1 VRTPGLLSPLRRGLF
16 RLLWAG
22 MGASYAGDRLQELAQ
37 VWLVAT
43 LTGSSALA
51 VGWVSILASLPQFL
65 MPMGGAVADQVDR
78 RRLLI
83 VGQLAGA
90 AVAGAVGALV
100 LIGHVAPGH
109 IYAWALVSGAIWT
122 LSRPAYKVVLTQA
135 VPADEVRSAVALNS
149 MTETTAMMVVNAA
162 GSVLLGLTGL
172 PVAFL
177 FNALSYSVAAG
188 SLWCLP
194 GLGQR
199 TADGPQRLSV
209 RRTFSGVRHG
219 VVYLARQPSLLYP
232 LLFTFV
238 TVVVATPAVGLL
250 AAIVHRRGGSIV
262 SLGFLMASAS
272 LGAFLGAVYAGSRS
286 EGDVPMRRY
295 ALYGLAVTVALVL
308 FAVAP
313 VSVVTPLPL
322 AAIGFTVFA
331 EVVWNTSRVR
341 LLAAPTFQARLQSI
355 TSMVFALGGAI
366 GQLWGGIV
374 LDRFGVASLVGGAA
388 VLGALSMGVLLR
400 AH

>member
-1 VRTPGLLSPLRRGLF
+1 
-16 RLLWAG
+16 
-22 MGASYAGDRLQELAQ
+22 
-37 VWLVAT
+37 
-43 LTGSSALA
+43 
-51 VGWVSILASLPQFL
+51 
-65 MPMGGAVADQVDR
+65 
-78 RRLLI
+78 
-83 VGQLAGA
+83 
-90 AVAGAVGALV
+90 
-100 LIGHVAPGH
+100 
-109 IYAWALVSGAIWT
+109 LVSGAIWT

-188 SLWCLP
+188 SLWRLP

-199 TADGPQRLSV
+199 TADRPQRLSV

-219 VVYLARQPSLLYP
+219 VVYLARQPGLLYP
-232 LLFTFV
+232 LLLTFV

-250 AAIVHRRGGSIV
+250 AAIVHKRGGSIV

-272 LGAFLGAVYAGSRS
+272 LGAFLGAAYAGSRS

-331 EVVWNTSRVR
+331 QVVWNTSRVR
-341 LLAAPTFQARLQSI
+341 LLAEPTFQARLQSI

-388 VLGALSMGVLLR
+388 VLGALSIGVLLR